1 MKRNTWFIT
10 GGAGFIGSHLILKL
24 LELNVKVICVDISS
38 KNIFAMKAWLA
49 KNISRKKFNNLTVY
63 RNDIS
68 DFTSVNKIIN
78 KHKFSVLVNLAA
90 ISSISEATKK
100 PQKLFE
106 INVLGFLNLLESINS
121 KITKKIIYASSSSVY
136 GKYSTKKNTENQ
148 KLFPISR
155 YGVSKL
161 LCEQISEIYSAAKN
175 TEIIGMRF
183 FNIYGERQI
192 FKGDNS
198 GVIPKW
204 VHALKYN
211 KKISLKQTF

>member
-106 INVLGFLNLLESINS
+106 INVLGFLNLLESIN
-121 KITKKIIYASSSSVY
+121 
-136 GKYSTKKNTENQ
+136 
-148 KLFPISR
+148 
-155 YGVSKL
+155 
-161 LCEQISEIYSAAKN
+161 
-175 TEIIGMRF
+175 
-183 FNIYGERQI
+183 
-192 FKGDNS
+192 
-198 GVIPKW
+198 
-204 VHALKYN
+204 
-211 KKISLKQTF
+211 